1 MARAVSC
8 ARALGR
14 GSSRIAALAAACML
28 AGCASLGFGGDEKGD
43 SGAVFQQMREMQAE
57 RHAADRAA
65 VPAKEPTLEEHLRD
79 GDRLRQSGD
88 LPRALWAYLR
98 AHALDREDPRPR
110 ARIGAVHLQIDPQ
123 RAEHLFRELVQ
134 STGGSA
140 LSRTGLALALIGRQD
155 WNAAIVELRAALRE
169 DDDLAVAHDA
179 LGVAL
184 ERTGDVAGAR
194 ESYRRAAALQPRGY
208 EALNN
213 LGVSYLRTGEF
224 AAAADALAQAARL
237 GPRDRAVSN
246 NLGLALGRLER
257 YDDALAAFRKATDSE
272 QAALNNLGYVHYLNG
287 DYAGALEVYERALL
301 APGGSEHRLAVLR
314 NLRRAKRAQDGGY
327 GASPPVSE
335 EFDAGPP
342 SFSGDPDVPAALA
355 PSAP

>member
-1 MARAVSC
+1 MSRVVPCAGALARAGRWAATC
-8 ARALGR
+8 AVALGL
-14 GSSRIAALAAACML
+14 S
-28 AGCASLGFGGDEKGD
+28 GCALFGGKDEGAD
-43 SGAVFQQMREMQAE
+43 SAGLLEQMREMQAE

-65 VPAKEPTLEEHLRD
+65 SEEQEPTVEQYLRD

-98 AHALDREDPRPR
+98 AHALDHEDPRPR

-123 RAEHLFRELVQ
+123 RAEQLFRDLVQ

-140 LSRTGLALALIGRQD
+140 LARTGLGLALIGRQE
-155 WNAAIVELRAALRE
+155 WNGAIVELRAALRE

-194 ESYRRAAALQPRGY
+194 ESYKRAAALQPRSY
-208 EALNN
+208 EAVNN

-224 AAAADALAQAARL
+224 TAAADALSAAARL
-237 GPRDRAVSN
+237 EPRDRAVSN
-246 NLGLALGRLER
+246 NLGLALGRLGR
-257 YDDALAAFRKATDSE
+257 YDQALAAFRKATDSE

-287 DYAGALEVYERALL
+287 DYAGALEAYERALL
-301 APGGSEHRLAVLR
+301 ARGTPEHRLSVLR
-314 NLRRAKRAQDGGY
+314 NVRRAKRAQDGAY
-327 GASPPVSE
+327 GASPPASD

-342 SFSGDPDVPAALA
+342 SFSNDPDVPAAPA